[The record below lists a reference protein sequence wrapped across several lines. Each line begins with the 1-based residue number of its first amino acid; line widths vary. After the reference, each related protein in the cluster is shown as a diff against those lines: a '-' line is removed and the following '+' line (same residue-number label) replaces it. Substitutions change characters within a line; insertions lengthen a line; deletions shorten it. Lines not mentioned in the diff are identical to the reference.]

1 MSTIYDVLR
10 RPMVTE
16 KTNDLAFKL
25 KQYVFEVQVN
35 ANRTLVKEA
44 VESIFKV
51 NVVSVNIIKTPGKSK
66 RNTKSRRVTLKKP
79 VMKKAIVTLAAG
91 EKIPFFEGV
100 E

>member
-1 MSTIYDVLR
+1 MSTIYDILR

-16 KTNDLAFKL
+16 KTNNLVFKQN
-25 KQYVFEVQVN
+25 QYVFEVRED
-35 ANRTLVKEA
+35 ANRTMVKEA

-51 NVVSVNIIKTPGKSK
+51 NVLRVNIIKTPGKTK
-66 RNTKSRRVTLKKP
+66 RNTKSRRIVLKKP

>member
-25 KQYVFEVQVN
+25 NQYVFEVQVN
-35 ANRTLVKEA
+35 ANRTLVKDA

-51 NVVSVNIIKTPGKSK
+51 NVVSVNIIKSPGKTK
-66 RNTKSRRVTLKKP
+66 RNTKSRRVVLKKP
-79 VMKKAIVTLAAG
+79 VIKKAIVTLAAG

>member
-16 KTNDLAFKL
+16 KTNDLVFKQN
-25 KQYVFEVQVN
+25 QYVFEVQEN
-35 ANRTLVKEA
+35 ANRTLIKDA

-51 NVVSVNIIKTPGKSK
+51 NVLRVNIIKTPAKTK
-66 RNTKSRRVTLKKP
+66 RNTKSRRIIAKKP

-91 EKIPFFEGV
+91 DKIPFFEGV

>member
-25 KQYVFEVQVN
+25 NQYVFEVQVN

-66 RNTKSRRVTLKKP
+66 RNTNSRRVTLKKP

-91 EKIPFFEGV
+91 EKIPFF
-100 E
+100 

>member
-25 KQYVFEVQVN
+25 NQYVFEVQVN

>member
-25 KQYVFEVQVN
+25 NQYVFEVQVN

-44 VESIFKV
+44 VESIFKF

>member
-25 KQYVFEVQVN
+25 NQYVFEVQVN

-79 VMKKAIVTLAAG
+79 VMKKAMVTLAAG

>member
-25 KQYVFEVQVN
+25 NQYVFEVQVN

-44 VESIFKV
+44 VESVFKV

>member
-25 KQYVFEVQVN
+25 NQYVFEVQVN

-79 VMKKAIVTLAAG
+79 VIKKAIVTLAAG